1 MSSPKPIGY
10 IALVR
15 TNVNFR
21 RLWLGNVV
29 SLFGDWFNTI
39 ALYTL
44 ISQLTGSPFA
54 LGAVFITKML
64 PSALAS
70 PIAGLLVDRLNRRW
84 VMIGSDLIRAVIVL
98 GFLLIDD
105 PSEVYLIYILTALQV
120 IFGAVFTPAKS
131 ASLPNITSP
140 QELLTANALMAAT
153 WSTLL
158 ALGAAVGG
166 FAVEWLGMDAVFII
180 DSLTYLV
187 SAYFIFRT
195 TIPQNTEKPSHGPLI
210 QTAMLAIWK
219 GWTHMRQFPHIGRIA
234 LAKASWALAGGALV
248 FMLAL
253 LGEEI
258 APEAQAIG
266 IGILFAARGIGTGI
280 GPVVARAVFKDQSHW
295 PTVLG
300 ASVAASGAFYMAVG
314 FLPWTYVVVVAVV
327 IAHALS
333 GANWVLST
341 VLLQQ
346 RTEDAYRGRVF
357 ATDWLLVML
366 ADTIAILA
374 ASTLLESG
382 VIDLRMGFIV
392 FAIAQ
397 ILCGLLWLVTVVPQE
412 RKALVK
418 G

>member
-1 MSSPKPIGY
+1 MSEPTAPIGY
-10 IALVR
+10 LALVR

-21 RLWLGNVV
+21 RLWIGNVV

-39 ALYTL
+39 AIYTL
-44 ISQLTGSPFA
+44 ITELTGSPFA

-64 PSALAS
+64 PSALVS

-84 VMIGSDLIRAVIVL
+84 VMIGSDLVRAVIVL
-98 GFLLIDD
+98 GFLVVDEASD
-105 PSEVYLIYILTALQV
+105 VYLLYILTALQV
-120 IFGAVFTPAKS
+120 MVGAVFTPAKS
-131 ASLPNITSP
+131 ASLPNITSKH
-140 QELLTANALMAAT
+140 ELLTANALMAAT

-166 FAVEWLGMDAVFII
+166 FAVEWLGMQTVFIL
-180 DSLTYLV
+180 DSLTYIV

-195 TIPQNTEKPSHGPLI
+195 AIPQETEEASHGPLI
-210 QTAMLAIWK
+210 RTATRSILK
-219 GWTHMRQFPHIGRIA
+219 GWTHMREFPHIGRIA
-234 LAKASWALAGGALV
+234 FAKASWALAGGALV

-253 LGEEI
+253 LGEELS
-258 APEAQAIG
+258 PEAQAIG

-280 GPVVARAVFKDQSHW
+280 GPVVARAVFKDQNHW
-295 PTVLG
+295 PAVLG
-300 ASVAASGAFYMAVG
+300 ACIAISGLFYLTVG
-314 FLPWTYVVVVAVV
+314 FLPWTYLVIGSVI

-346 RTEDAYRGRVF
+346 RTRDAYRGRVF

-366 ADTIAILA
+366 ADALAILA
-374 ASTLLESG
+374 ASTLLEVG
-382 VIDLRMGFIV
+382 LLDLRTGFIA

-397 ILCGLLWLVTVVPQE
+397 TLIGLLWLIIVVPKE
-412 RKALVK
+412 RKVLV
-418 G
+418 